1 VTPDDIRAWTDAL
14 GDNAPTIMAIG
25 FMVVVVLPVIVRY
38 AKEIRASIAAE
49 AREEIEAE
57 QTRKTVEAHEK
68 TLTDHEARLKTLEA
82 PKPRPALR
90 RRT

>member
-1 VTPDDIRAWTDAL
+1 MTPDDIRAWTDAL

-57 QTRKTVEAHEK
+57 QTRKMVETHGK
-68 TLTDHEARLKTLEA
+68 TLTDHETRLKVLET
-82 PKPRPALR
+82 PKPRAPR

>member
-1 VTPDDIRAWTDAL
+1 MTPDDIRAWTDAL
-14 GDNAPTIMAIG
+14 GDNAPTFMAIG

-49 AREEIEAE
+49 AREELQAE
-57 QTRKTVEAHEK
+57 QMRKDVEAHEK
-68 TLTDHEARLKTLEA
+68 TLDDHENRLKALEA
-82 PKPRPALR
+82 PKPRAPR